1 MGGKPSKHSSAATT
15 ASTTAQDTQVSSQSN
30 ASPTVTIDGR
40 IYHSIETSSYCL
52 PRDEEEQDRLNSEHF
67 AIKALFS
74 SNILPFVEH
83 NLPHDANILDIGCG
97 SGSWVMEMAT
107 EHPNAHVTG
116 LDMSDMFPTAIRPEN
131 VTFQLAN
138 ILDGLPYEDN
148 TFDFVHM
155 RQLVVALRSNEW
167 LTVIQEIY
175 RVLKPGGLIQLVE
188 SDFTV
193 GNQSQLIE
201 AVITTLHR
209 AMQDRGQDPFIA
221 SKLSTLLTEAK
232 FEDVQQETRTL
243 DFGRDTDP
251 VAKEMLWSWKSAMQ
265 SLKPFLAHRLL
276 KNPDEYNIALERYI
290 HECKQHNWSMT
301 LWAVCARKPSS

>member
-1 MGGKPSKHSSAATT
+1 
-15 ASTTAQDTQVSSQSN
+15 
-30 ASPTVTIDGR
+30 
-40 IYHSIETSSYCL
+40 
-52 PRDEEEQDRLNSEHF
+52 
-67 AIKALFS
+67 
-74 SNILPFVEH
+74 
-83 NLPHDANILDIGCG
+83 
-97 SGSWVMEMAT
+97 MAT

-193 GNQSQLIE
+193 RSNCQE
-201 AVITTLHR
+201 KLHGCLQIR
-209 AMQDRGQDPFIA
+209 
-221 SKLSTLLTEAK
+221 
-232 FEDVQQETRTL
+232 
-243 DFGRDTDP
+243 
-251 VAKEMLWSWKSAMQ
+251 
-265 SLKPFLAHRLL
+265 
-276 KNPDEYNIALERYI
+276 
-290 HECKQHNWSMT
+290 
-301 LWAVCARKPSS
+301 